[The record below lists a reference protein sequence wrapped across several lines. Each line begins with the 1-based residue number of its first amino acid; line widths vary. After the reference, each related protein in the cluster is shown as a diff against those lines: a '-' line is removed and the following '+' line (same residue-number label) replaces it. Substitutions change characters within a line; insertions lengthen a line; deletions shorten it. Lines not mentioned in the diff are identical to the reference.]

1 MDILSNTYDE
11 PSGRRKFIA
20 DTLKITGGLSLLAS
34 PAISMAGNIFSMNKE
49 FTVQEVMDIILKEI
63 PGAPF
68 QQTVDT
74 LKSGTADQKVT
85 GIVTTMFPTVD
96 VIKKAIALNA
106 NFIIAHEPSFYNHTD
121 DINWVADNSV
131 VKQKLELLQ
140 KNKICIWRFH
150 DYWHTHRPDGVS
162 YGVLKKAGWLQYY
175 KTSEPLVVIP
185 SISLK
190 QITQHLKSSL
200 GIDHVRVIGDLSQ
213 QCRRIGLMPGA
224 AAGQS
229 QVSFIEKEKP
239 DVLVVGE
246 LREWETAEYVRDAQ
260 SMGSKTALIIL
271 GHSVSEEPGME
282 YLVEWLQPKLSG
294 LKVTHV
300 PSKSPFTWV

>member
-1 MDILSNTYDE
+1 MNIPPTPFND
-11 PSGRRKFIA
+11 PSGRRKFIT
-20 DTLKITGGLSLLAS
+20 DTLKITGGFTLLAS
-34 PAISMAGNIFSMNKE
+34 PAFSMAGEIFSVNKE

-68 QQTVDT
+68 KQTVDT
-74 LKSGTADQKVT
+74 LKSGSADQKVS
-85 GIVTTMFPTVD
+85 GIVTTMFPTID

-106 NFIIAHEPSFYNHTD
+106 NFIIAHEPSFYNHAD

-131 VKQKLELLQ
+131 LKQKQELLQ
-140 KNKICIWRFH
+140 KNKIAIWRFH

-175 KTSEPLVVIP
+175 KAGEPVIVISP
-185 SISLK
+185 VSLK
-190 QITQHLKSSL
+190 QITEHLKSSL

-213 QCRRIGLMPGA
+213 QCGRIGLMPGA
-224 AAGQS
+224 ASGQS

-260 SMGSKTALIIL
+260 SMGSKTALIVL

-294 LKVTHV
+294 LKLTHV
-300 PSKSPFTWV
+300 PSKSPFIWV